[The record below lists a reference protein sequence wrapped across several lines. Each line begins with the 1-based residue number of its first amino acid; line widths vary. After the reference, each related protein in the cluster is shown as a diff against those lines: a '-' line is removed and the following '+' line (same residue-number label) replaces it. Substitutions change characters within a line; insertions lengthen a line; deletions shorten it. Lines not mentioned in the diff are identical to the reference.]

1 MISNGVDKKLIIRK
15 INLISKDL
23 KFLKPISCLSEKE
36 YFKSLIWEV
45 QAERYL
51 ERIIG
56 RMIDINYH
64 LITGLGNPP
73 PPDYFQSFTELG
85 KLKILPFEFSQKI
98 ASYAGLRNR
107 LVHEYNT
114 IDERKIYQKTKES
127 MKEIP
132 KYLKYIERFISNQ
145 KGLF

>member
-1 MISNGVDKKLIIRK
+1 MIDKELIIRK

-23 KFLKPISCLSEKE
+23 KFLRSISNLTEKE
-36 YFKSLIWEV
+36 YFKSPNWEV

-56 RMIDINYH
+56 RMTDINYH
-64 LITGLGNPP
+64 LITELGNPP

-85 KLKILPFEFSQKI
+85 KLKILPLDFSRKI

-107 LVHEYNT
+107 IVHEYNSL
-114 IDERKIYQKTKES
+114 DERKIYQKTKES
-127 MKEIP
+127 MKDIP
-132 KYLKYIERFISNQ
+132 KYLKYIEKLITHQ
-145 KGLF
+145 KKLL

>member
-1 MISNGVDKKLIIRK
+1 MIDEKLIIRK

-23 KFLKPISCLSEKE
+23 KALKPISDLTKEE
-36 YFKSLIWEV
+36 YFKSPIWEV

-64 LITGLGNPP
+64 LITETGNPP

-85 KLKILPFEFSQKI
+85 KLKILPFEFSQEI
-98 ASYAGLRNR
+98 AHYAGLRNR
-107 LVHEYNT
+107 IVHEYNSLDEEKIRRKT
-114 IDERKIYQKTKES
+114 IEAMEN
-127 MKEIP
+127 IP
-132 KYLKYIERFISNQ
+132 KYLKHIEKLINKS
-145 KGLF
+145 KKLL